1 VVFLRATFAQL
12 NYDICKNILTMKQVL
27 LIGGFILLSF
37 IVKAQDA
44 AVSGAVYGEV
54 KDKGEVVSIDKLE
67 SNLKEN
73 KYEGKITGKV
83 VEVCQAMG
91 CWVKLQ
97 KTDGTTVLVKAKEH
111 AFTMPKDIVG
121 KNVVV
126 DGEATVKE
134 VTEKMRKHYAED
146 AGKSKEEVA
155 KIKGS
160 SKEVTVTANGVK
172 VM

>member
-1 VVFLRATFAQL
+1 
-12 NYDICKNILTMKQVL
+12 MKQL
-27 LIGGFILLSF
+27 LLAISAIFFLF
-37 IVKAQDA
+37 TAKAQDT

-67 SNLKEN
+67 SSLKEN

-97 KTDGTTVLVKAKEH
+97 KADGSTVLVKAKEH

-121 KNVVV
+121 KDVVV
-126 DGEATVKE
+126 EGEASVKE
-134 VTEKMRKHYAED
+134 VTEKMRKHYAQD
-146 AGKSKEEVA
+146 AGKSKEEIA

-160 SKEVTVTANGVK
+160 SKEITVTANGVK